1 MTAQTYNARQT
12 AKDVNAALT
21 KAGVKATV
29 TDKQVRSFVR
39 DTIDAYDD
47 DGYTSHQYG
56 AALHRSIVDAMVK
69 RRTASGARGSK
80 TEARATSASSGRR
93 GKVKSHSP
101 RETAARKADA
111 AATPNPTPDA

>member
-93 GKVKSHSP
+93 GKVGHSA
-101 RETAARKADA
+101 RETAARAKDA
-111 AATPNPTPDA
+111 AATPNPAPDA